1 MQSVDAIS
9 LHTHSLC
16 LFAGQLHPSL
26 NPWAVSLIEQQ
37 LSVWQK
43 RRNNSLDICTLFRWQ
58 SLYLMV

>member
-43 RRNNSLDICTLFRWQ
+43 RRNNSLDIWTL
-58 SLYLMV
+58 Y